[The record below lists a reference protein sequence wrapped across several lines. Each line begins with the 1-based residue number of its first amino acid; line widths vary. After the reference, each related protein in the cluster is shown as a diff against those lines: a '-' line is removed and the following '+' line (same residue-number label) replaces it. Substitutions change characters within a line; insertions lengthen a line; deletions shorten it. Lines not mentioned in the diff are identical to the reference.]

1 MRLKDRMT
9 TLLIAIFVI
18 SIFAVAI
25 PVSAQKGWGKPETMV
40 SAIGHFTTNLGLTT
54 DHRCFINLHARQ
66 VEDGWTG
73 KGVFYDRDY
82 KDGKLVATFT
92 VEGTSYEHLPY
103 QVNYVG
109 TADVYIN
116 DEYVGA
122 KMFETIHFM
131 GRPGFEYEFFSF
143 QIRGQGLD
151 YYAFES
157 GYPSDEVS
165 VKLTVK

>member
-1 MRLKDRMT
+1 MRVRERT
-9 TLLIAIFVI
+9 TAILLIAIFMV
-18 SIFAVAI
+18 SFFAVAM
-25 PVSAQKGWGKPETMV
+25 PVNAQKSWGKPENMV
-40 SAIGHFTTNLGLTT
+40 SAIGHFTTNLLPMT
-54 DHRCFINLHARQ
+54 DHRCFINLHAKH

-73 KGVFYDRDY
+73 KGVFRDRDY

-92 VEGTSYEHLPY
+92 VESTSYERLPY

-109 TADVYIN
+109 TADVYLN
-116 DEYVGA
+116 NEYVGA
-122 KMFETIHFM
+122 KMFDVILFM

-143 QIRGQGLD
+143 QLPSLG

-157 GYPSDEVS
+157 GYPSDAVS